1 MVYLRVDIGISDD
14 RSRYELRE
22 ERDEHQ
28 EVYEGLLR
36 LDIAFVNIE
45 RIGHRLECIERNAYR
60 QRKCGNMEREA
71 EDSVERGNEKSAVF
85 ECREQT

>member
-1 MVYLRVDIGISDD
+1 MSTFAETRHESRHAFCKAVYRNSPVVYLRVDVGISDD

-45 RIGHRLECIERNAYR
+45 RIGHRLE
-60 QRKCGNMEREA
+60 G
-71 EDSVERGNEKSAVF
+71 VE
-85 ECREQT
+85 